1 VKHATFVV
9 PGDLETP
16 TGGYTYDRRVVGELR
31 GMGWEIEVIDIG
43 DHFPRPTWEQC
54 AEAQRL
60 LEAAPTTGPMIIDGL
75 ALGAM
80 PKSAAALARTHK
92 LIALVHHP
100 LAMETGLSRSDA
112 AALRVSECAALAATR
127 HVIANSA
134 FTANALTSDYEVKP
148 QNITIAEPGTDR
160 ADWATGSGGDTVQ
173 LLTVG
178 AVVPRKGYDLL
189 VAALA
194 DLADLPWRLD
204 IVGDTTRSP
213 QTVAQIRSAIAEAG
227 LGERILLAGA
237 LPDDALERA
246 YRFAD
251 LFVLASQLEGYGMA
265 AAGAIAHGLPLVA
278 TRGGALVDTIAESG
292 MMVAA
297 DDVPALSAALRKAIA
312 DPQTR
317 EQLRTASRGA
327 AARLPT
333 WRHTAEKFVEAIEA
347 AA

>member
-9 PGDLETP
+9 PGDLTTP

-31 GMGWEIEVIDIG
+31 AMGWDIDVIDIG

-54 AEAQRL
+54 AEAQKL
-60 LEAAPTTGPMIIDGL
+60 LEAAPATSPMIIDGL
-75 ALGAM
+75 AFGTM

-100 LAMETGLSRSDA
+100 LALETGLSQADA
-112 AALRVSECAALAATR
+112 AAFRVSECAALAMTR
-127 HVIANSA
+127 HVITNST
-134 FTANALTSDYEVKP
+134 FTANALTADYEVAP

-160 ADWATGSGGDTVQ
+160 TDWSVGSASDTIQ

-194 DLADLPWRLD
+194 DLTDLPWRLD

-213 QTVAQIRSAIAEAG
+213 QTVARVQTAIDEAG
-227 LGERILLAGA
+227 LGERILLTGA
-237 LPDDALERA
+237 LPDDALAQA
-246 YRFAD
+246 YKFAD
-251 LFVLASQLEGYGMA
+251 VFVLASHLEGYGMA
-265 AAGAIAHGLPLVA
+265 AAGAIAHGMPLVA
-278 TRGGALVDTIAESG
+278 TRGGALVDTVAQSG
-292 MMVAA
+292 MLVAPNVA
-297 DDVPALSAALRKAIA
+297 ELSAALRKAIS
-312 DPQTR
+312 DPETR
-317 EQLRTASRGA
+317 EQLRA
-327 AARLPT
+327 AARASAQRLPT
-333 WRHTAEKFVEAIEA
+333 WRNTAEKFVEAIEA